1 MDNSHELLSMSPYG
15 ITYKLYFYQM
25 EEITWNDF
33 EKVELRAGTILEAFD
48 FPEARKPAYK
58 VKVDFGEFGIKMSSA
73 QITKHYTKEE
83 LIGKQILGVIN
94 FPKKQIGKFM
104 SEFLVTG
111 LADANGDIVL
121 TSLDKQVPN
130 GSKLI

>member
-1 MDNSHELLSMSPYG
+1 
-15 ITYKLYFYQM
+15 M

-33 EKVELRAGTILEAFD
+33 EKVELRVGTIIEAFEY
-48 FPEARKPAYK
+48 PEARKPAYK

-73 QITKHYTKEE
+73 QITKHYTLSD
-83 LIGKQILGVIN
+83 LIGRQIIGVIN

-104 SEFLVTG
+104 SEFSVTG
-111 LADANGDIVL
+111 FADENGDIVL
-121 TSLDKQVPN
+121 SSVAQKVPN

>member
-1 MDNSHELLSMSPYG
+1 
-15 ITYKLYFYQM
+15 M
-25 EEITWNDF
+25 EPITWHDF
-33 EKVELRAGTILEAFD
+33 EKVELRAGTILEAAD

-58 VKVDFGEFGIKMSSA
+58 VKVDFGEYGIKWSSA

-83 LIGKQILGVIN
+83 LVGKQIMGVIN
-94 FPKKQIGKFM
+94 FPKKQIANFM

-111 LADANGDIVL
+111 LADENGDIVL
-121 TSLDKQVPN
+121 TAIDKPVPN